1 MDIENMNIEKAT
13 ERCNQLIKQEH
24 ANWIGISNQVAII
37 RVLNELEKKDSLINE
52 QLKENVR
59 LQNEL
64 NEENK
69 RCMILANNDKF
80 KEQVIDEMA
89 KYINNFDIDE
99 DICKKVDEPCKN
111 YAGENGKL
119 CNECII
125 DYFTKKV
132 EGK

>member
-1 MDIENMNIEKAT
+1 MEEEFKKVDLITLLRTFKKEGIENFIVTRKKYIET
-13 ERCNQLIKQEH
+13 
-24 ANWIGISNQVAII
+24 
-37 RVLNELEKKDSLINE
+37 VLSELEKKDSLINE

-125 DYFTKKV
+125 KYFTNKV
-132 EGK
+132 EREGK